1 MMNNIQ
7 IDNVK
12 LEQKPNSI
20 TNDEV
25 YSVRPSIAK
34 PNVVCRFFSRLWY
47 CKILFSHKWTCN
59 AEQGIPP
66 TKEQLATGI
75 KGFNS
80 YAKMYCKRCNKIS
93 KLSL

>member
-1 MMNNIQ
+1 MNNSQ

-12 LEQKPNSI
+12 LGLLPNST
-20 TNDEV
+20 TNDGLT
-25 YSVRPSIAK
+25 SVSPSSAK

-47 CKILFSHKWTCN
+47 CQILFSHKWTCN

-66 TKEQLATGI
+66 TKEELTTGI